1 MRPFGHASTRYLILG
16 LAAGL
21 ALTGCAGAP
30 SPSKAPDAS
39 APAKPYSVSLT
50 NCGMDIKLD
59 KAPSRAVA
67 LNQGMIEESLS
78 VGAAKQM
85 VGTAYLDNP
94 VAPKLKADYDSVPVL
109 SPDAYPSKEKFL
121 EARPDFAMSSYA
133 SAFGDKGVG
142 SREELKASGITT
154 YIDPFGCPNKA
165 DRPEAT
171 FENVWKGLSEVGAI
185 FGRDDEASKIVGD
198 QKAKLAQLKSE
209 AAGKGKKVVWW
220 DSGSATPSVGGHS
233 GGPALVM
240 DAVGATNA
248 FDSVQGAWG
257 KVSWEQVVAADP
269 DVIVTIEASWDQAA
283 QKLAY
288 LQKDPVLQNLR
299 AVKNKKIVTVSFSEG
314 TPGVSL
320 IDGATHL
327 AQELKKLPA

>member
-1 MRPFGHASTRYLILG
+1 MRPIRHVSARYIVLG

-30 SPSKAPDAS
+30 TPKKAAEGS

-50 NCGMDIKLD
+50 NCGMPIKLD

-67 LNQGMIEESLS
+67 LNQGMIEESLA

-94 VAPKLKADYDSVPVL
+94 VAGKLKAGYDSVPIL
-109 SPDAYPSKEKFL
+109 SPDSYPSKEKFL
-121 EARPDFAMSSYA
+121 EARPDFALSSYS
-133 SAFGDKGVG
+133 SAFGEKGVG
-142 SREELKASGITT
+142 SREELKASGIVT

-165 DRPEAT
+165 DRPVAT
-171 FENVWKGLSEVGAI
+171 FENVWKGISEVGAI
-185 FGRDDEASKIVGD
+185 FGRDDEASRIVAD
-198 QKAKLAQLKSE
+198 QKAALAKLKSE
-209 AAGKGKKVVWW
+209 AAGKGKKILWW
-220 DSGSATPSVGGHS
+220 DSGDATPNVGGNS

-248 FDSVQGAWG
+248 FGSVQGSWG
-257 KVSWEQVVAADP
+257 KASWEQVVAADP
-269 DVIVTIEASWDQAA
+269 DVIVTVEASWDQAA

-299 AVKNKKIVTVSFSEG
+299 AVKNKQIITVSFSEG